1 MVSMLSALALADEGK
16 TELCVA
22 EKAGIPVITVYISAP
37 EVSYSECNIRMRLV
51 YGKISKREV

>member
-1 MVSMLSALALADEGK
+1 MLSALALADEGK

-37 EVSYSECNIRMRLV
+37 EVSYSECNIRRRLV